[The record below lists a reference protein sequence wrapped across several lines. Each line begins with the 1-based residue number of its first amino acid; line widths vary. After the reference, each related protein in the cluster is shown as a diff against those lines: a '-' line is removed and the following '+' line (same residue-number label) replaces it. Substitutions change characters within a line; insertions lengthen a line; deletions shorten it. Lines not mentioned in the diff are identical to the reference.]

1 MARPY
6 LGENA
11 DPAELNRYTLEL
23 ANRSPTDPTWG
34 SAGRG
39 ANFGAEGATGADSEF
54 VVIDGVPHVRLGDA
68 WQGFA
73 SAGLSVL
80 DHPIHGKVT
89 PDVQGYLTQ
98 QNLQKEKNAK
108 KFDIGRA
115 GVFGTAA
122 MFGPVAMASQL
133 GGLSGIASSFGAPA
147 GMTGAEIAAGGVGNA
162 LAAGGAGVLPDSY
175 WSMTADA
182 SGAVP
187 GGAGGLPGM
196 PQAFPPT
203 PTFDPSQFP
212 GFTGV
217 GEGFSLGPAGLPF
230 ASPPVGATVDAAGR
244 AIAGTGAGAAGGASF
259 LSGLFSPSSLI
270 SAAGNLGSAA
280 INAGAASKAS
290 GILQDSAAGSNA
302 LLKTIYDQ
310 NRADLEPWRTS
321 GVNALTRLSS
331 LTKPGSQ
338 MSELEM
344 DPGYNFRLSEG
355 LKSIEKSAAARGLLQ
370 SGGTLKGVNRY
381 AQDYASGEYG
391 NVVNRLLAQAGL
403 GQTATNAGVQAN
415 QNYGNQAAN
424 NMQSAG
430 NARASGYVGAS
441 NAFSQ
446 GIGNTLNS
454 YMQNQILNRLIPGG
468 V

>member
-1 MARPY
+1 
-6 LGENA
+6 LGEAKTGASNA
-11 DPAELNRYTLEL
+11 
-23 ANRSPTDPTWG
+23 
-34 SAGRG
+34 
-39 ANFGAEGATGADSEF
+39 FATG
-54 VVIDGVPHVRLGDA
+54 V
-68 WQGFA
+68 
-73 SAGLSVL
+73 AGSGPSV
-80 DHPIHGKVT
+80 T
-89 PDVQGYLTQ
+89 
-98 QNLQKEKNAK
+98 
-108 KFDIGRA
+108 
-115 GVFGTAA
+115 
-122 MFGPVAMASQL
+122 
-133 GGLSGIASSFGAPA
+133 
-147 GMTGAEIAAGGVGNA
+147 
-162 LAAGGAGVLPDSY
+162 
-175 WSMTADA
+175 
-182 SGAVP
+182 
-187 GGAGGLPGM
+187 
-196 PQAFPPT
+196 
-203 PTFDPSQFP
+203 
-212 GFTGV
+212 
-217 GEGFSLGPAGLPF
+217 GFSAP
-230 ASPPVGATVDAAGR
+230 
-244 AIAGTGAGAAGGASF
+244 GASF
-259 LSGLFSPSSLI
+259 LSGLFSPSSLV

-280 INAGAASKAS
+280 LNAGAASKAS

-391 NVVNRLLAQAGL
+391 NVVNRLMAQAGL

-424 NMQSAG
+424 NMQNAG

-468 V
+468 SF